1 MPDRKNSQ
9 GIKKY
14 AELLL
19 ITWVNIIN
27 YVRIIVSKI
36 DTLKNI

>member
-1 MPDRKNSQ
+1 MPDRKKIQ

-14 AELLL
+14 AELLV
-19 ITWVNIIN
+19 ITWLNIIN
-27 YVRIIVSKI
+27 HVRVIVSKI